1 MWISVI
7 STRLGFGFEPSK
19 SFKFLY
25 ADVAELADA
34 LASGSVTTVDLSACR
49 FPVHI
54 SCGAVCEKPTSV
66 LDLSRVRSFKFL
78 YADVAELADALASGA
93 SDRKVMWV
101 QVPSSAP
108 RKARFYRA
116 FFFCSSKNKW
126 ADTLA
131 LRTIFN

>member
-1 MWISVI
+1 M
-7 STRLGFGFEPSK
+7 
-19 SFKFLY
+19 Y
-25 ADVAELADA
+25 VA
-34 LASGSVTTVDLSACR
+34 LSNT
-49 FPVHI
+49 
-54 SCGAVCEKPTSV
+54 K
-66 LDLSRVRSFKFL
+66 

-126 ADTLA
+126 ADALA
-131 LRTIFN
+131 LRTVFTDFMLKRTTIANASVG

>member
-7 STRLGFGFEPSK
+7 STHLGFGFEPSK
-19 SFKFLY
+19 
-25 ADVAELADA
+25 
-34 LASGSVTTVDLSACR
+34 
-49 FPVHI
+49 
-54 SCGAVCEKPTSV
+54 
-66 LDLSRVRSFKFL
+66 SFKFL

-116 FFFCSSKNKW
+116 FFFYSSKNKM
-126 ADTLA
+126 ADSLA
-131 LRTIFN
+131 LRTVFN

>member
-1 MWISVI
+1 MAELADALASGSVTTVDLSACRFPVHISCGAVCEKPT
-7 STRLGFGFEPSK
+7 SVLDLSRVR

-108 RKARFYRA
+108 
-116 FFFCSSKNKW
+116 
-126 ADTLA
+126 
-131 LRTIFN
+131 

>member
-1 MWISVI
+1 MADALASGSVTTVDLSACRFPVHISCGAVCEKPT
-7 STRLGFGFEPSK
+7 SVLDLSRVR

-78 YADVAELADALASGA
+78 YADVAELADALASG
-93 SDRKVMWV
+93 SVTTVKLFTLLISG
-101 QVPSSAP
+101 SS
-108 RKARFYRA
+108 
-116 FFFCSSKNKW
+116 
-126 ADTLA
+126 
-131 LRTIFN
+131 

>member
-7 STRLGFGFEPSK
+7 STHLGFGFEPSK
-19 SFKFLY
+19 
-25 ADVAELADA
+25 
-34 LASGSVTTVDLSACR
+34 
-49 FPVHI
+49 
-54 SCGAVCEKPTSV
+54 
-66 LDLSRVRSFKFL
+66 SFKFL

>member
-7 STRLGFGFEPSK
+7 STHLGFGFEPSK
-19 SFKFLY
+19 
-25 ADVAELADA
+25 
-34 LASGSVTTVDLSACR
+34 
-49 FPVHI
+49 
-54 SCGAVCEKPTSV
+54 
-66 LDLSRVRSFKFL
+66 SFKFL

-131 LRTIFN
+131 LRTVFN

>member
-7 STRLGFGFEPSK
+7 STHLGFGFEPSK
-19 SFKFLY
+19 
-25 ADVAELADA
+25 
-34 LASGSVTTVDLSACR
+34 
-49 FPVHI
+49 
-54 SCGAVCEKPTSV
+54 
-66 LDLSRVRSFKFL
+66 SFKFL

-126 ADTLA
+126 ADALA
-131 LRTIFN
+131 LRTVFN

>member
-7 STRLGFGFEPSK
+7 STHLGFEFEPSK
-19 SFKFLY
+19 
-25 ADVAELADA
+25 
-34 LASGSVTTVDLSACR
+34 
-49 FPVHI
+49 
-54 SCGAVCEKPTSV
+54 
-66 LDLSRVRSFKFL
+66 SFKFL

-126 ADTLA
+126 ADALA
-131 LRTIFN
+131 LKTVFN

>member
-1 MWISVI
+1 MLISVI
-7 STRLGFGFEPSK
+7 STHLGFGFEPSK
-19 SFKFLY
+19 
-25 ADVAELADA
+25 
-34 LASGSVTTVDLSACR
+34 
-49 FPVHI
+49 
-54 SCGAVCEKPTSV
+54 
-66 LDLSRVRSFKFL
+66 SFKFL